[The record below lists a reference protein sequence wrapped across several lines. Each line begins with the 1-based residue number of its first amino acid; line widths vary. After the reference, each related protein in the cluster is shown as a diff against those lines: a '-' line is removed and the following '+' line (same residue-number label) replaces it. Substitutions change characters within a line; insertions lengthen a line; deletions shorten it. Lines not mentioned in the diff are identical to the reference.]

1 MGAHCVDWGL
11 FFDTSE
17 RGNDV
22 FSQQLRL
29 VDYGLR
35 LCPLNLVQFSQYLC
49 LGDILKFFPTPAT
62 VRRISCGGNI
72 SETDF
77 AFAATS
83 KEFQSGR
90 STPQRLKCAQ
100 LYHAGF
106 HQGRL
111 HTIPGRLSHCLRP
124 QSWSLSFILAFS
136 VLFGS
141 CSRICGR
148 SFRRSFK

>member
-1 MGAHCVDWGL
+1 MHTVLTGICSLILLKVEIP
-11 FFDTSE
+11 SSII
-17 RGNDV
+17 N
-22 FSQQLRL
+22 
-29 VDYGLR
+29 YGL
-35 LCPLNLVQFSQYLC
+35 CPSRPKPGPVLQYLC
-49 LGDILKFFPTPAT
+49 LGILKYVPPPAT
-62 VRRISCGGNI
+62 VRPISCSANT
-72 SETDF
+72 SKTDF
-77 AFAATS
+77 AFAATP
-83 KEFQSGR
+83 KAFRSGE
-90 STPQRLKCAQ
+90 STPQRLKRAR

-124 QSWSLSFILAFS
+124 HSWSLSFILAFS